1 MLIDDFLHKAHKV
14 NKPPHWCVDHQKWET
29 EPHDESKTLEKWVM
43 VKGDN
48 PKPPDVKV
56 NLGERVG
63 GPGDAIQ
70 FTDPSKKL
78 NDAVASARAKK
89 ARENPSVVDRI
100 KRLFSKDVG
109 EELSS
114 RVQNLGGP
122 VKPKSRPK
130 RDEHVVDYGE
140 MANYSQPGVRTN
152 TPVQTKTMLPP
163 EPGETA
169 EEWWARH
176 EK

>member
-1 MLIDDFLHKAHKV
+1 MVMDNYLNKAHKP
-14 NKPPHWCVDHQKWET
+14 KKAPHWCVDHQKWET
-29 EPHDESKTLEKWVM
+29 EPHDESKSLEKWVM

-48 PKPPDVKV
+48 PEPPDVKV

-63 GPGDAIQ
+63 GLGDRVQ
-70 FTDPSKKL
+70 FKDPSKKL
-78 NDAVASARAKK
+78 NDAVTAARAKK
-89 ARENPSVVDRI
+89 ARENPGVVDRI
-100 KRLFSKDVG
+100 KRLFNKDVG

-122 VKPKSRPK
+122 VKPQAQPK
-130 RDEHVVDYGE
+130 RDERKTLIGE
-140 MANYSQPGVRTN
+140 LETHTPGIKTTR
-152 TPVQTKTMLPP
+152 PLEGKTMDKPR
-163 EPGETA
+163 PGETA